1 VRQSLSSDSFFKLIC
16 REKTGTASPK
26 KPLRTKKPVG
36 AGQEQEQGVKGRS
49 QSMREIS
56 SAPSLGTSKG
66 PGDAEIKVG
75 ISTYLNKYFPFKPI

>member
-1 VRQSLSSDSFFKLIC
+1 
-16 REKTGTASPK
+16 
-26 KPLRTKKPVG
+26 
-36 AGQEQEQGVKGRS
+36 VKGRS

-75 ISTYLNKYFPFKPI
+75 VSTSKFAAVRILRAILRMPGYPAGWLTQGYSVRHEYLTSRLQYLEPAIHDNASSLA

>member
-1 VRQSLSSDSFFKLIC
+1 MTNLKKIC
-16 REKTGTASPK
+16 REKTGTPK

-75 ISTYLNKYFPFKPI
+75 FKPI